1 MPTNPLE
8 AYTAP
13 QVNNESLV
21 CSILIYLYQLVPG
34 FVFDRPGLNFVIL
47 GLSSKPATPPPPNFL
62 YVDLENSQCRRLL
75 SLLMFMKLAV
85 VTAIEACIEVNT

>member
-1 MPTNPLE
+1 MPTNPLK

-47 GLSSKPATPPPPNFL
+47 GLSSKTPPPPPQNFP
-62 YVDLENSQCRRLL
+62 YVDLKNSQCRRFVEPVDVHEIG
-75 SLLMFMKLAV
+75 SRD
-85 VTAIEACIEVNT
+85 CN